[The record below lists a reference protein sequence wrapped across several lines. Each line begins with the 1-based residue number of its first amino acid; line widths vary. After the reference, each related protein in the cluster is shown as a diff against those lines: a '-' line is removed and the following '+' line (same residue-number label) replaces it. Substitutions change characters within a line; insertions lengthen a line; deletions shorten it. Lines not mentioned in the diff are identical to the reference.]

1 MYQYTQDE
9 LLELRYGVRDFAQA
23 FHGYYSTHDI
33 RDVARVAYAINL
45 ITSQEI
51 INHEITPNPMGG
63 DEEELFRIANF
74 ITQVTDN
81 LTGEGELTMAKKLN
95 DIMWAAAKK

>member
-1 MYQYTQDE
+1 MYQYTQEE

-23 FHGYYSTHDI
+23 FRTYYSTHNI
-33 RDVARVAYAINL
+33 QDVAYVAYSINL
-45 ITSQEI
+45 ITSQEV

-63 DEEELFRIANF
+63 EEEELFRIANF
-74 ITQVTDN
+74 ITQVADN

-95 DIMWAAAKK
+95 DIMWATVKK